1 MQRRCSMKKES
12 FNMAQKHLCM
22 DCSLALR
29 RFIGGLDGVDSID
42 VEQGKI
48 VVSFDENE
56 IDREKLKK
64 ITTDSIRKLGYDLD
78 EG

>member
-1 MQRRCSMKKES
+1 MRKAY
-12 FNMAQKHLCM
+12 FNVDKNLCI

-48 VVSFDENE
+48 AVSFDENE
-56 IDREKLKK
+56 MDQEKLSK
-64 ITTDSIRKLGYDLD
+64 IAKDSIRKLGYDV
-78 EG
+78 EE